1 MTRPTPAM
9 VEDFLVAE
17 ARLLDA
23 REWES
28 WHALFTDDGIYWM
41 PAAPGQTDSKTH
53 VSLIHDDA
61 LLRELRIQRFH
72 DVDAPS
78 LQGSP
83 RGWRMIGNVC
93 IDEHDEDTGIVVV
106 SSRLSAAEHRNGV
119 TTSFQAFVTHHLT
132 FTDGELRIKLKRVEL
147 LDCDAARG
155 DIMLYI

>member
-9 VEDFLVAE
+9 VEDFLVTE

-23 REWES
+23 REWDA
-28 WHALFTDDGIYWM
+28 WHALFTEDGIYWM
-41 PAAPGQTDSKTH
+41 PAAPGQTDRKTH

-61 LLRELRIQRFH
+61 LLRELRIQRFR

-83 RGWRMIGNVC
+83 RGWRMIGNVR
-93 IDEHDEDTGIVVV
+93 IDEQGDDDKDVVV
-106 SSRLSAAEHRNGV
+106 SSRLIGAEHRNGA
-119 TTSFQAFVTHHLT
+119 TTTFHAFVTHHLV
-132 FTDGELRIKLKRVEL
+132 FAQGELRIRLKRVEL

-155 DIMLYI
+155 DIMLYV